1 MIETVSTIALA
12 GLTVSAV
19 LCGARLVRR
28 GSFADRIVA
37 LDALLVVLVSGI
49 AVQAARTGDGTYLD
63 VLVVAALLGF
73 LGTVT
78 VARFIERRGA

>member
-1 MIETVSTIALA
+1 M
-12 GLTVSAV
+12 
-19 LCGARLVRR
+19 ARLLRP
-28 GSFADRIVA
+28 GSLADRIVA
-37 LDALLVVLVSGI
+37 LDAVLVVLVSGI

-63 VLVVAALLGF
+63 VLVVVALLGF